1 MKAIFG
7 YLFSLVFINIE
18 RAKFYLADIRFGYVG
33 AYGFYFEEFLY
44 NKIIAGKYS
53 GSCLREAS
61 KHIVVRCLLKQENA
75 TNRSKDKER
84 AIRCLD
90 ALMSISS
97 LRLPLEELTFK
108 QLLGLAKRSYA
119 KKHPEILNMLLAQNP
134 SLVRILLEEV
144 IRRYEID
151 SEDPIHRL
159 IIP

>member
-1 MKAIFG
+1 
-7 YLFSLVFINIE
+7 
-18 RAKFYLADIRFGYVG
+18 
-33 AYGFYFEEFLY
+33 
-44 NKIIAGKYS
+44 
-53 GSCLREAS
+53 
-61 KHIVVRCLLKQENA
+61 
-75 TNRSKDKER
+75 
-84 AIRCLD
+84 
-90 ALMSISS
+90 MSISS
-97 LRLPLEELTFK
+97 LSLPLEELTFK